1 MSTRLALKQRVG
13 SPAYPAV
20 SNAITARTPKP
31 RRPAC
36 LLQSRLAG
44 RLGSVALEKLGHG
57 QSGLKLDSVHRHGA
71 HPGRKTV
78 FTYSIDPLG
87 CLAEDRCQS
96 GQKNAFVASLQRG
109 DRSEERRVGKEG
121 VCTIRSRWS
130 PLHYITKTHIEIK

>member
-71 HPGRKTV
+71 PPGRNTV

-87 CLAEDRCQS
+87 CLAGHRCQS
-96 GQKNAFVASLQRG
+96 GQKHDFVGSLRTGAS
-109 DRSEERRVGKEG
+109 RRP
-121 VCTIRSRWS
+121 TAAA
-130 PLHYITKTHIEIK
+130 LHHARPAISLPVLPHVTPNPRP